1 MKRKLGKKNIR
12 LFVLF
17 SFLVLLVIGL
27 FAYGIYTAFSYD
39 KNIYTVSTGSFT
51 YDKENS
57 YVKLDDDGTLQQRWD
72 KKFYLSTKG
81 EDGKNKVSNLGN
93 DVVLY
98 NEKDMFIKVY
108 GTNYRIDTNGDVT
121 YSDGELEVSK
131 NSSSLFYKLDDRKYL
146 IVAKSI
152 TTENKEINT
161 DSYLIVEIDK
171 SGNALLLN
179 YELNVKTLS
188 TIILNTSAY
197 QFDVANEKL
206 IIPNSKRTIDLK
218 KVSGSSNQYVEPS
231 KEETATTDDS
241 SNNNNNNNNSNNNN
255 NGNNGDSN
263 YYNGYNGYN
272 GATGN
277 GAASGSAASTIINNN
292 TTNNTTNNNS
302 NSNDLNIIKTAFITS
317 VDTAASYIDVYYTVN
332 DPKGEYISVFLDIT
346 GTDGYENRIILN
358 KDLTRNRI
366 RNLTSNT
373 EYSIKFGYSYSSSE
387 NSDVILEDTSNS
399 FVVKTTKNKTSLNIT
414 KINLAKKIIY
424 YNITFDNSYAYD
436 SAAVVVYSDGVV
448 LGRDD
453 VNVTAATRSGG
464 YNGVI
469 YCDSSFG
476 YEVLLKLEDC
486 KYDGEVVESNIQT
499 KFING

>member
-39 KNIYTVSTGSFT
+39 KNVYSVSIGTFT

-57 YVKLDDDGTLQQRWD
+57 YVKLEDDGTLQQRWD
-72 KKFYLSTKG
+72 KKFYLSSKA
-81 EDGKNKVSNLGN
+81 ENGKNKVSNLGN

-231 KEETATTDDS
+231 KEEKTDTDE
-241 SNNNNNNNNSNNNN
+241 NKNNNNNNSNSNN
-255 NGNNGDSN
+255 NGDN
-263 YYNGYNGYN
+263 YYNGGYNGYS
-272 GATGN
+272 GN

-292 TTNNTTNNNS
+292 TINNNTNNNS
-302 NSNDLNIIKTAFITS
+302 GSSTNNNDLNIVKTAFITS

-332 DPKGEYISVFLDIT
+332 DPKGEYISVFIDVA

-373 EYSIKFGYSYSSSE
+373 EYSIKFGYSYSSKE

-399 FVVKTTKNKTSLNIT
+399 FVVKTAKNKTALNIT
-414 KINLAKKIIY
+414 KINLAKKTIY
-424 YNITFDNSYAYD
+424 YNITFDSSYAYD
-436 SAAVVVYSDGVV
+436 SAAVIVYSDGVV

-469 YCDSSFG
+469 QCDSSFG

-486 KYDGEVVESNIQT
+486 KYDGEVVESNVQT